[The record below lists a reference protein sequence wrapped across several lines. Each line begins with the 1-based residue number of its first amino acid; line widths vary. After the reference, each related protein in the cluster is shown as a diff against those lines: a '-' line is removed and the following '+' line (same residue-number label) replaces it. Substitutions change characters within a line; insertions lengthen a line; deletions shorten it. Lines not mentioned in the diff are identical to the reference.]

1 MLYRDP
7 SPAKL
12 KKARIKTIE
21 KELKTMLEEEFLQ
34 RRTFHDT
41 YSPYMSEKILQVG
54 ERGGGRSQMMKE
66 IGVRTVNTFRKW
78 LEDNQDFADAYELA
92 QVYCQA
98 YLEELALQKSTGE
111 NQDVDIKAISMLM
124 SARFPEYK
132 KETNN
137 KTEINITN
145 NQLER
150 LTDEELNARLQQGY
164 TKLGYRAPI
173 TIEGVIIEHVPEN
186 QNTTD

>member
-1 MLYRDP
+1 MLHKDP

-12 KKARIKTIE
+12 KKARLKTIE
-21 KELKTMLEEEFLQ
+21 NEFKSMLEEEFLQ

-41 YSPYMSEKILQVG
+41 YSPYMAEKILQIG
-54 ERGGGRSQMMKE
+54 EKGGGRSQMMKE
-66 IGVRTVNTFRKW
+66 INVRTVNTFKRW

-98 YLEELALQKSTGE
+98 FLEDLLLKKSTGE
-111 NQDVDIKAISMLM
+111 NQDVDPKALAALM

-137 KTEINITN
+137 TKVEFNVTN
-145 NQLER
+145 NSLEQLPDDVLNER
-150 LTDEELNARLQQGY
+150 IKQQVHR
-164 TKLGYRAPI
+164 LGYNQPKDVEDGI
-173 TIEGVIIEHVPEN
+173 IIEHDSPKES
-186 QNTTD
+186 

>member
-1 MLYRDP
+1 MLYKDP
-7 SPAKL
+7 SPAQL
-12 KKARIKTIE
+12 KKARLKTIE
-21 KELKTMLEEEFLQ
+21 KEFKVMLETEFLQ

-54 ERGGGRSQMMKE
+54 ERGGGRAQMMKE
-66 IGVRTVNTFRKW
+66 INVRTVSTFKKW

-111 NQDVDIKAISMLM
+111 NQTIDIKAINMLM
-124 SARFPEYK
+124 AARFPEYK

-137 KTEINITN
+137 NKIEFNVTN
-145 NQLER
+145 NSLEQLPDDVLNER
-150 LTDEELNARLQQGY
+150 ITQQVHRLGFN
-164 TKLGYRAPI
+164 KVLD
-173 TIEGVIIEHVPEN
+173 IEDGIIIANP
-186 QNTTD
+186 D